1 MILTTTTKIVDL
13 KYLTEGKTYIH
24 YNSHVIMPNGDH
36 KYSVSEYFIL
46 ADGTKKLHLTRE
58 VLRLREDVINTTAY
72 IEANFASQLDG
83 LDGNERD
90 FKIIQIGFL
99 LSVTTDLIEDLG
111 VTVYGYQPN
120 EWELSV
126 LW

>member
-1 MILTTTTKIVDL
+1 
-13 KYLTEGKTYIH
+13 
-24 YNSHVIMPNGDH
+24 MPNGDH

-46 ADGTKKLHLTRE
+46 ADGTKKLHLTR
-58 VLRLREDVINTTAY
+58 DVIRTRQEVIDTTAY
-72 IEANFASQLDG
+72 IEANFASQLEG
-83 LDGNERD
+83 LTDNDRD

>member
-1 MILTTTTKIVDL
+1 MIITTTTKVVDL
-13 KYLTEGKTYIH
+13 KYLTEGKLYIH

-46 ADGTKKLHLTRE
+46 ADNTKKLHLTRD

-72 IEANFASQLDG
+72 IEANFASELDG
-83 LDGNERD
+83 FYGNERD